1 MCDEKEKLKI
11 LTSLALNN
19 DLSKSEMNILYY
31 CWFEER
37 TSKDIAEHFQWQS
50 PNVSRSLLQMYY
62 KKLLSRRLLDDKKTY
77 KYKSNLDLN
86 SNKS

>member
-37 TSKDIAEHFQWQS
+37 TSKDIAEHFKWQS
-50 PNVSRSLLQMYY
+50 PNVSRSLLQMYH
-62 KKLLSRRLLDDKKTY
+62 KKLLSRILLDDKRTY

>member
-1 MCDEKEKLKI
+1 MCDEKKLKI

-31 CWFEER
+31 YWFEER

-50 PNVSRSLLQMYY
+50 PNVSRSQMYH
-62 KKLLSRRLLDDKKTY
+62 KKLLSRILLDDKRTY